1 MNTKNNNNL
10 DLLMQISDDVI
21 HCTNCELCHTRKNAV
36 PGEGSALAKVIFV
49 GEAPGKSED
58 IQGKPFVGRAGKILE
73 AALLNAKISRSQVFI
88 TNIVKCR
95 TPRNRKPKQDEIS
108 KCNDYLN
115 KQISVI
121 NPKIVCIL
129 GATAYSSLL
138 GGKGITLNRGKLI
151 SINGRD
157 YFLTIHPAA
166 TLYRRRLLRV
176 LEEDLMKLSKLI
188 ME

>member
-1 MNTKNNNNL
+1 MDNKNNNNL
-10 DLLMQISDDVI
+10 DLIMQISDDVI
-21 HCTNCELCHTRKNAV
+21 SCTNCELFHTRKNAV
-36 PGEGSALAKVIFV
+36 PGEGSASARVVFV
-49 GEAPGKSED
+49 GEAPGRFED
-58 IQGKPFVGRAGKILE
+58 VQGKPFVGPAGKILE

-95 TPRNRKPKQDEIS
+95 PPGNRRPKRDEIIM
-108 KCNDYLN
+108 CNDYLN

-138 GGKGITLNRGKLI
+138 GGKAITLNRGKLLN
-151 SINGRD
+151 INGRD

-166 TLYRRRLLRV
+166 TLYRRSLLRV
-176 LEEDLMKLSKLI
+176 LEEDLLKLSKLI
-188 ME
+188 FE